1 MVFTG
6 SGVVLRSGDVV
17 RIGDLAHGPRLLR
30 FLNGNEMDNSFYHAA
45 GHGIV
50 FPDDFVANPA
60 ESKGFKRCPLGRLG
74 ANGAAGLCDA

>member
-1 MVFTG
+1 
-6 SGVVLRSGDVV
+6 
-17 RIGDLAHGPRLLR
+17 
-30 FLNGNEMDNSFYHAA
+30 MDNSFYHAA

>member
-17 RIGDLAHGPRLLR
+17 RIGDLAHGPRSLR
-30 FLNGNEMDNSFYHAA
+30 CLDGNEMDNSFYHAA

-50 FPDDFVANPA
+50 FLDDFVANSA

-74 ANGAAGLCDA
+74 ADGAPGLCDA